1 MSEFTPT
8 ALSEEERQEL
18 VGQLRRKEGRW
29 LAWARACQALLKNG
43 LNPQTLF
50 EATGF
55 EPIQQNQITVA
66 MQVYD
71 SILRQ
76 DPPAHVRE
84 TYQEWGSDLLYELR
98 ELDQEQRSLCAQLAL
113 ERKLDAD
120 QIREVAKATKDF
132 CRLPKQPDNFDR
144 HPGDAVAYQCWRLA
158 QERTDLTERS
168 RLIARG
174 LQFAQSAGA
183 RGLIEALLLDL
194 SGVPSRKPPMLP
206 IYRLETEEDLPR
218 LLPFAGTLPLSS
230 NQVEAIAAVEAEGP
244 FGLVSSPPGQQ
255 WLALPG
261 WQAILTA
268 EDPIACLEQID
279 RLPNAPEGPTEAVV
293 LVVDRAERSW
303 DAEHFFLVEQAEGA
317 RIQWLPEAI
326 AAPILGRL
334 VLILRPKRVLDE
346 NAIASPWQF
355 EE

>member
-8 ALSEEERQEL
+8 TLSEAEQQEL
-18 VGQLRRKEGRW
+18 LGQLRRKEGRW
-29 LAWARACQALLKNG
+29 LVWARACHALLKSG
-43 LNPQTLF
+43 VSPQALF

-76 DPPAHVRE
+76 NPPSHVRE
-84 TYQEWGSDLLYELR
+84 TYQERGSDVLYELR
-98 ELDQEQRSLCAQLAL
+98 ELDQEQRSLTAQLAL
-113 ERKLDAD
+113 ERNLDAD

-132 CRLPKQPDNFDR
+132 CRLSKQPEGFQR

-158 QERTDLTERS
+158 QERTDLAERS

-183 RGLIEALLLDL
+183 RSAIETLLMDL
-194 SGVPSRKPPMLP
+194 SGVSTRKPPMLP
-206 IYRLETEEDLPR
+206 LYRLETEEDLPR
-218 LLPFAGTLPLSS
+218 TLPFVGSLPLSAE
-230 NQVEAIAAVEAEGP
+230 QIAAVQQAEPQGA
-244 FGLVSSPPGQQ
+244 FGIIQTRADQQ

-261 WQAILTA
+261 WQAILGA
-268 EDPIACLEQID
+268 QDPIACLEQLE
-279 RLPNAPEGPTEAVV
+279 RLPNAPEGPTEWVAIVI
-293 LVVDRAERSW
+293 DRAEQEW
-303 DAEHFFLVEQAEGA
+303 DAEKFFLVDRPEGA
-317 RIQWLPEAI
+317 IVQWSPEPI
-326 AAPILGRL
+326 TAPILGRL
-334 VLILRPKRVLDE
+334 VLILRPKRILDE
-346 NAIASPWQF
+346 AAIATPWQF